1 MHSCPYFRGPGLNP
15 GSSELTCGYF
25 TCIHILYVH
34 VHVHVIVQE
43 LQREKS
49 QVESL
54 QSNIPRSKSA
64 EVTEQEQRQAK

>member
-1 MHSCPYFRGPGLNP
+1 MGAKSRVQLAD
-15 GSSELTCGYF
+15 LTV
-25 TCIHILYVH
+25 IHTLVT
-34 VHVHVIVQE
+34 VQE